1 MLKTLKKNSEAE
13 RILKKYGPGF
23 DLIYFD
29 GKIDGIIEGRNN
41 TKIEIAKNCIKNGMD
56 IETTSECT
64 GLPLNQ
70 VKTLQ
75 KEI

>member
-29 GKIDGIIEGRNN
+29 GKIDGINETR
-41 TKIEIAKNCIKNGMD
+41 IEIANCIKNGMD
-56 IETTSECT
+56 IEATSKCT
-64 GLPLNQ
+64 GLPLDQ

-75 KEI
+75 NEI

>member
-1 MLKTLKKNSEAE
+1 MKKNSEAE

-29 GKIDGIIEGRNN
+29 GKIDGINETR
-41 TKIEIAKNCIKNGMD
+41 IEIAKNCIKNGMD
-56 IETTSECT
+56 IEATSECT

-75 KEI
+75 NEI

>member
-1 MLKTLKKNSEAE
+1 MKKNSEAE

-29 GKIDGIIEGRNN
+29 GKIDGINETR
-41 TKIEIAKNCIKNGMD
+41 IEIAKNCIKNGMD
-56 IETTSECT
+56 IEATSKCT
-64 GLPLNQ
+64 GLPLDQ

-75 KEI
+75 NEI